1 MANFSVI
8 TVARGKNDPPF
19 NPYVYVV
26 LSEYFTDSAGNI
38 TLSPNLMAAVE
49 IDEAVD
55 LLIKQLEKARNKAKK
70 ELQKAKEQ
78 NPISAR

>member
-1 MANFSVI
+1 MSATWYQLIKSS
-8 TVARGKNDPPF
+8 PF

-26 LSEYFTDSAGNI
+26 LSEHVRDSGGNI
-38 TLSPNLMAAVE
+38 TLTPHLMTEVE

-78 NPISAR
+78 NRISAR